1 MKKPIKVTITGAA
14 GNIGYALAFRVAA
27 GDVFG
32 PDQPVILRLMELPM
46 TMGPLGGGR
55 HGDGGLRLSLGA

>member
-1 MKKPIKVTITGAA
+1 MKKPLKVTITGAA

-32 PDQPVILRLMELPM
+32 PDQPVILQLMELPM
-46 TMGPLGGGR
+46 TMGPLGGVGMEMEDCAFP
-55 HGDGGLRLSLGA
+55 GP